1 MNINK
6 NRHKLLG
13 LLSEQYF
20 NRQFENQDTYLSFDF
35 IKTNMKVSD
44 RELMLLYSKLHEDKE
59 ADFYSVSGNEG
70 LYATDK
76 GVTSFSEKKYV
87 LENEKIFF
95 DRLKNWTQ
103 IIIPILSLSATIL
116 VITLS
121 EIRINKKQEDINEL
135 NKRVK
140 ELETMVKSHKPAIN
154 KK

>member
-1 MNINK
+1 
-6 NRHKLLG
+6 
-13 LLSEQYF
+13 
-20 NRQFENQDTYLSFDF
+20 
-35 IKTNMKVSD
+35 MKISD
-44 RELMLLYSKLHEDKE
+44 RELMLLYSKLHQDSE

-103 IIIPILSLSATIL
+103 IIIPVLSLSATIL
-116 VITLS
+116 VITLA
-121 EIRINKKQEDINEL
+121 EIRINKKQEDVNEL

-140 ELETMVKSHKPAIN
+140 ELEIRLKLHKPAIN